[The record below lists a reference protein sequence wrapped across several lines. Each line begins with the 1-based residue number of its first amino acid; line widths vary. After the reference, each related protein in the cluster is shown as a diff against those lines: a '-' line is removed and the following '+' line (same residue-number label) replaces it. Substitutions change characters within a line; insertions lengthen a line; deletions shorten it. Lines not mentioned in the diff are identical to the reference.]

1 MTQKI
6 GHLSCLFFGTLA
18 LAACAQLRPS
28 ADPTPH
34 FEFPDESPKIE
45 QSEIE
50 PLSFEQELAQADQLR
65 DSGQLPEAVWRY
77 LRVLRLDPASP
88 IPRQRI
94 AYLHLDRDVARG
106 EEIFRQLVEEH
117 PAMPEAR
124 VGLGLAEFA
133 AGKYAEARASLDF
146 ALKLD
151 PQSAV
156 ALTALGVMDDG
167 LGSHELAREHYERAG
182 RLAPMRYEIPNNV
195 GMSFL
200 MSEKFEEAVKAF
212 RSAIFINP
220 KDPVVHNNLGFAL
233 GRMGEY
239 ELALES
245 FDRFGAEADA
255 LNNTGYTCSLNG
267 DYSLAIQYYE
277 HALRKEPT
285 DRNRVLL
292 NLRAAEDALLAQ

>member
-6 GHLSCLFFGTLA
+6 GHLSCLMLGALA
-18 LAACAQLRPS
+18 LAACAGRQPLS
-28 ADPTPH
+28 DSTPQ
-34 FEFPDESPKIE
+34 FELPEKPPRIE
-45 QSEIE
+45 EPERE

-77 LRVLRLDPASP
+77 LRALRLDPASP
-88 IPRQRI
+88 IPQQRI

-106 EEIFRQLVEEH
+106 EEIFRQLVEKY

-133 AGKYAEARASLDF
+133 GGKYADARASLDF
-146 ALKLD
+146 ALELD
-151 PQSAV
+151 PESAI
-156 ALTALGVMDDG
+156 AMTALGVMDDG
-167 LGSHELAREHYERAG
+167 LGSHALARGHYERAR
-182 RLAPMRYEIPNNV
+182 RLAPMRYEIPNNM

-200 MSEKFEEAVKAF
+200 MSGKFEEAVQAF
-212 RSAIFINP
+212 RSAIFLNP

-239 ELALES
+239 EIAIES
-245 FDRFGAEADA
+245 FSRFGAEADA
-255 LNNTGYTCSLNG
+255 LNNTGYTCFLNG

-277 HALRKEPT
+277 HALRKNPT
-285 DRNRVLL
+285 DRKRVLL

>member
-1 MTQKI
+1 MIRKI
-6 GHLSCLFFGTLA
+6 GHLGCLLVGTLT
-18 LAACAQLRPS
+18 LAACAQRQPL

-34 FEFPDESPKIE
+34 FQLPKRPPRVEESE
-45 QSEIE
+45 RE
-50 PLSFEQELAQADQLR
+50 PLSFEEELAQADQLR
-65 DSGQLPEAVWRY
+65 DTGQLPEAVWRY
-77 LRVLRLDPASP
+77 LRVLRLDPSSP

-106 EEIFRQLVEEH
+106 EEIFRQLVEKH

-133 AGKYAEARASLDF
+133 GGKYAEARASLDF

-151 PQSAV
+151 PSSAI
-156 ALTALGVMDDG
+156 AITAIGVMDDG
-167 LGSHELAREHYERAG
+167 LGSHALARQHYDRAR
-182 RLAPMRYEIPNNV
+182 RLAPMRYEIPNNM

-200 MSEKFEEAVKAF
+200 MSGEFEEAAKAF

-245 FDRFGAEADA
+245 FRQFGAEADA
-255 LNNTGYTCSLNG
+255 LNNTGYTCSLND

-277 HALRKEPT
+277 HALRNDPT
-285 DRNRVLL
+285 DRKRVLL
-292 NLRAAEDALLAQ
+292 NLRAAEDALLAE